1 MLTISDANKR
11 RAEGPQ
17 LERMWFEA
25 TFQWRAPTA
34 QEVRL
39 DLFVV
44 PRSHDSDRKVQ
55 ATVWK
60 WVRHNITKDTR
71 SCLQLVAGCEWGAF
85 RVDARCDEIRERQEA
100 HQLCGQG

>member
-1 MLTISDANKR
+1 
-11 RAEGPQ
+11 
-17 LERMWFEA
+17 MWFQA
-25 TFQWRAPTA
+25 TVRWRVPTA

-44 PRSHDSDRKVQ
+44 PRSHDSDRKVR

-60 WVRHNITKDTR
+60 WVHNITKDTR
-71 SCLQLVAGCEWGAF
+71 SCSQLVVGCERGAF
-85 RVDARCDEIRERQEA
+85 RIDARCDEIPERQEA